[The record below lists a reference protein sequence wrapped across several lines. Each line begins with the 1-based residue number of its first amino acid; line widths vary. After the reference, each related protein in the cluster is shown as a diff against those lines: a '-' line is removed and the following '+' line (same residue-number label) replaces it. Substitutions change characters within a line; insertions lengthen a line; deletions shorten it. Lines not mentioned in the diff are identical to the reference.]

1 MLFGRLTERA
11 QRVLAHAQEEA
22 IRLNHS
28 NIGTEHLLLG
38 LMKEPEGIAAK
49 VLESFDITE
58 EKVVAEVEKLIGRG
72 QENMGA
78 LHYTPRAKKVIELSM
93 DEARK
98 LQHNFVGTEHILLG
112 LIRENEGVA
121 ARVFANLDLN
131 ITKARAQVV
140 KALGNPE
147 MSNKNAQTS
156 KSNNTPTLDGLARDL
171 TVIAKDGTLD
181 PVVGRNKE
189 ITRVIEVLSR
199 RTKNNP
205 VLIGEPGVGKT
216 AIAEGLAQA
225 IVNNE
230 VPETLKDKRVM
241 SLDMGTVVAGT
252 KYRGEFEERLKK
264 VMEEIHQAGNVILFI
279 DELHTLIGAGGAE
292 GAIDASN
299 ILKPALA
306 RGELQCIGATT
317 LDEYRKH
324 IEKDAALERRFQP
337 VQVDEP
343 SVDDT
348 IKILKGLRDRYEA
361 HHRINISDEA
371 IEAAAKLSD
380 RYVQDRFLPD
390 KAIDLIDE
398 ASSKVRLRHHTTPT
412 NLKEIEQQIEQVKK
426 EKDAA
431 VHAQEFENAANL
443 RDKQTKLEI
452 QYEEAKNEWKN
463 NQGGQHTTLASED
476 IAEVI
481 AGWTGI
487 PLTRLNETE
496 SDRLLHL
503 EDTLHER
510 VIGQK
515 DAVTAISKAVRR
527 ARAGLKD
534 PKRPIGSFIFLGPT
548 GVGKTE
554 LARALAESMFGEEDA
569 MIRVDMSEFMEK
581 HAVSR
586 LVGAPP
592 GYVGHDDGGQLTE
605 KVRRKP
611 YSVILFDEIEKAHPD
626 VFNILLQV
634 LDDGHLTDTK
644 GRRVDFR
651 NTVIIMTSNV
661 GAQELQDQRFAGFGG
676 QGEGQDYES
685 IRKTMM
691 KELKNAFRPEFLNR
705 VDDIIVFHKLS
716 KDELK
721 AIVTMMVNKLT
732 FRLSEQNINI
742 HVTDAAK
749 EQIASEGYDP
759 EYGARPLIRAIQKT
773 VEDNLSELI
782 LEGKELDGKNVTVD
796 YDGNAFK
803 YDIQERSSETKEV
816 SSEENQ
822 DKDEA
827 KS

>member
-49 VLESFDITE
+49 VLESFNITE
-58 EKVVAEVEKLIGRG
+58 DKVIEEVEKLIGHG
-72 QENMGA
+72 QEQMGT

-98 LQHNFVGTEHILLG
+98 LHHNFVGTEHILLG

-140 KALGNPE
+140 KALGSPE
-147 MSNKNAQTS
+147 MSNKNAQAN

-181 PVVGRNKE
+181 PVVGRDKE

-225 IVNNE
+225 IVKNE

-279 DELHTLIGAGGAE
+279 DELHTLVGAGGAE

-317 LDEYRKH
+317 LDEYRKN

-337 VQVDEP
+337 IQVDEA
-343 SVDDT
+343 
-348 IKILKGLRDRYEA
+348 L
-361 HHRINISDEA
+361 
-371 IEAAAKLSD
+371 EAAAKLSD
-380 RYVQDRFLPD
+380 RYVSDRFLPD

-398 ASSKVRLRHHTTPT
+398 ASSKVRLKSHTTPS
-412 NLKEIEQQIEQVKK
+412 NLKEIEQEIDKVKN

-443 RDKQTKLEI
+443 RDKQSKLEK
-452 QYEEAKNEWKN
+452 QYEDAKNEWKN
-463 NQGGQHTTLASED
+463 AQGGLDTALSEEN

-487 PLTRLNETE
+487 PLTKINETE
-496 SDRLLHL
+496 SDRLLNL
-503 EDTLHER
+503 EDTLHKR
-510 VIGQK
+510 VIGQN
-515 DAVTAISKAVRR
+515 DAVNSISKAVRR

-554 LARALAESMFGEEDA
+554 LARALAESMFGEDDA

-644 GRRVDFR
+644 GRTVDFR

-676 QGEGQDYES
+676 ASEGSDYETV
-685 IRKTMM
+685 RKTMM
-691 KELKNAFRPEFLNR
+691 KELKNSFRPEFLNR
-705 VDDIIVFHKLS
+705 VDDIIVFHKLT

-721 AIVTMMVNKLT
+721 EIVTMMVNKLT
-732 FRLSEQNINI
+732 HRLSEQNINI
-742 HVTDAAK
+742 VVTDKAK
-749 EQIASEGYDP
+749 EKIAEEGYDP

-782 LEGKELDGKNVTVD
+782 LDGNKIEGKEVTIDHDGKE
-796 YDGNAFK
+796 FK
-803 YDIQERSSETKEV
+803 YDIHEITAKKETTE
-816 SSEENQ
+816 S
-822 DKDEA
+822 
-827 KS
+827 

>member
-22 IRLNHS
+22 LRLNHS

-49 VLESFDITE
+49 VLDAFGITE
-58 EKVVAEVEKLIGRG
+58 EKVTKEVENLIGQG
-72 QENMGA
+72 QEQVGA
-78 LHYTPRAKKVIELSM
+78 IHYTPRAKKVIELSM

-98 LQHNFVGTEHILLG
+98 LNHTFVGTEHLLLG

-140 KALGNPE
+140 KSLGSPE
-147 MSNKNAQTS
+147 QGSKNAQTT
-156 KSNNTPTLDGLARDL
+156 KNQATPTLDGLARDL
-171 TVIAKDGTLD
+171 TVIAQDGTLD
-181 PVVGRNKE
+181 PVVGRSDE

-216 AIAEGLAQA
+216 AIVEGLAQA
-225 IVNNE
+225 IVQNE
-230 VPETLKDKRVM
+230 VPETLKGKRVM

-264 VMEEIHQAGNVILFI
+264 VMEEIHQAGNIVLFI

-317 LDEYRKH
+317 LDEYRKY

-337 VQVDEP
+337 VTVDEP
-343 SVDDT
+343 NTEDS
-348 IKILKGLRDRYEA
+348 IAILKGLRDRYEA

-371 IEAAAKLSD
+371 IEAAVNMSD
-380 RYVQDRFLPD
+380 RYISDRFLPD

-398 ASSKVRLRHHTTPT
+398 ASSKVRLRNYTTPPS
-412 NLKEIEQQIEQVKK
+412 LKELESELETVKK

-431 VHAQEFENAANL
+431 VHSQEFENAANL
-443 RDKQTKLEI
+443 RDKQTKLEK
-452 QYEEAKNEWKN
+452 QLEDTKNEWKKA
-463 NQGGQHTTLASED
+463 QGEKNTCVTAED
-476 IAEVI
+476 IAVVV
-481 AGWTGI
+481 ANWTGI
-487 PLTRLNETE
+487 PITKLNETE
-496 SDRLLHL
+496 SERLLNL
-503 EDTLHER
+503 ETILHER
-510 VIGQK
+510 VIGQN
-515 DAVTAISKAVRR
+515 DAVKSISKAVRR

-554 LARALAESMFGEEDA
+554 LARTLADAMFGEEDA

-581 HAVSR
+581 HSVSR
-586 LVGAPP
+586 LVGSPP

-605 KVRRKP
+605 NVRRKP

-634 LDDGHLTDTK
+634 LDDGHLTDSK
-644 GRRVDFR
+644 GRKVDFR

-661 GAQELQDQRFAGFGG
+661 GAQELQNAKFVGFGAKESG
-676 QGEGQDYES
+676 PDYET

-691 KELKNAFRPEFLNR
+691 DELKQQFRPEFLNR
-705 VDDIIVFHKLS
+705 VDDIIVFHKLE
-716 KDELK
+716 KTHLK
-721 AIVTMMVNKLT
+721 EIVNKMAGNLT
-732 FRLSEQNINI
+732 KRLSEQGI
-742 HVTDAAK
+742 HITLSDSAQEK
-749 EQIASEGYDP
+749 IADEGFDP
-759 EYGARPLIRAIQKT
+759 EYGARPLTRAIQKH

-782 LEGKELDGKNVTVD
+782 LSGQDLVGKDVIVD
-796 YDGNAFK
+796 YRDDEFK
-803 YDIQERSSETKEV
+803 FDLSDHKEAEETSK
-816 SSEENQ
+816 
-822 DKDEA
+822 A
-827 KS
+827 

>member
-22 IRLNHS
+22 MRLNHS

-49 VLESFDITE
+49 VLDAFGITE
-58 EKVVAEVEKLIGRG
+58 EKVTKEVENLIGQG
-72 QENMGA
+72 QEQVGA
-78 LHYTPRAKKVIELSM
+78 IHYTPRAKKVIELSM

-98 LQHNFVGTEHILLG
+98 LNHTFVGTEHLLLG

-140 KALGNPE
+140 KSLGSPE
-147 MSNKNAQTS
+147 QGSKNAQTT
-156 KSNNTPTLDGLARDL
+156 KNQATPTLDGLARDL
-171 TVIAKDGTLD
+171 TVIAQDGTLD
-181 PVVGRNKE
+181 PVVGRSDE

-216 AIAEGLAQA
+216 AIVEGLAQA
-225 IVNNE
+225 IVQNE
-230 VPETLKDKRVM
+230 VPETLKGKRVM

-264 VMEEIHQAGNVILFI
+264 VMEEIHQAGNIVLFI

-317 LDEYRKH
+317 LDEYRKY

-337 VQVDEP
+337 VTVDEP
-343 SVDDT
+343 NTEDS
-348 IKILKGLRDRYEA
+348 IAILKGLRDRYEA

-371 IEAAAKLSD
+371 IEAAVNMSD
-380 RYVQDRFLPD
+380 RYISDRFLPD

-398 ASSKVRLRHHTTPT
+398 ASSKVRLRNYTTPPS
-412 NLKEIEQQIEQVKK
+412 LKELESELETVKK

-431 VHAQEFENAANL
+431 VHSQEFENAANL
-443 RDKQTKLEI
+443 RDKQTKLEK
-452 QYEEAKNEWKN
+452 QLEDTKNEWKKA
-463 NQGGQHTTLASED
+463 QGEKNTCVTAED
-476 IAEVI
+476 IAVVV
-481 AGWTGI
+481 ANWTGI
-487 PLTRLNETE
+487 PITKLNETE
-496 SDRLLHL
+496 SERLLNL
-503 EDTLHER
+503 ETILHER
-510 VIGQK
+510 VIGQN
-515 DAVTAISKAVRR
+515 DAVKSISKAVRR

-554 LARALAESMFGEEDA
+554 LARTLADAMFGEEDA

-581 HAVSR
+581 HSVSR
-586 LVGAPP
+586 LVGSPP

-605 KVRRKP
+605 NVRRKP

-634 LDDGHLTDTK
+634 LDDGHLTDSK
-644 GRRVDFR
+644 GRKVDFR

-661 GAQELQDQRFAGFGG
+661 GAQELQNAKFVGFGAKESG
-676 QGEGQDYES
+676 PDYET

-691 KELKNAFRPEFLNR
+691 DELKQQFRPEFLNR
-705 VDDIIVFHKLS
+705 VDDIIVFHKLE
-716 KDELK
+716 KTHLK
-721 AIVTMMVNKLT
+721 EIVNKMAGNLT
-732 FRLSEQNINI
+732 KRLSEQGI
-742 HVTDAAK
+742 HITLSGSAQEK
-749 EQIASEGYDP
+749 IADEGFDP
-759 EYGARPLIRAIQKT
+759 EYGARPLTRAIQKH

-782 LEGKELDGKNVTVD
+782 LSGQDLVGKDVIVD
-796 YDGNAFK
+796 YRDDEFK
-803 YDIQERSSETKEV
+803 FDLSDHKEAEETSK
-816 SSEENQ
+816 
-822 DKDEA
+822 A
-827 KS
+827 

>member
-49 VLESFDITE
+49 VLESFNITE
-58 EKVVAEVEKLIGRG
+58 DKVITEVEKLIGHG
-72 QENMGA
+72 QEQAGT
-78 LHYTPRAKKVIELSM
+78 LRYTPRAKKVIELSM

-98 LQHNFVGTEHILLG
+98 LHHNFVGTEHILLG

-140 KALGNPE
+140 KALGSPE
-147 MSNKNAQTS
+147 MGTKNAQTN
-156 KSNNTPTLDGLARDL
+156 KSNNTPTLDSLARDL
-171 TVIAKDGTLD
+171 TVITKDGTLD
-181 PVVGRNKE
+181 PVIGRTKE

-225 IVNNE
+225 IINNE

-279 DELHTLIGAGGAE
+279 DELHTLVGAGGAE

-317 LDEYRKH
+317 LDEYRKN

-343 SVDDT
+343 SVEDT
-348 IKILKGLRDRYEA
+348 IEILKGLRDRYEA
-361 HHRINISDEA
+361 HHRINISDQA
-371 IEAAAKLSD
+371 LDAAAKLSD
-380 RYVQDRFLPD
+380 RYVSDRFLPD

-398 ASSKVRLRHHTTPT
+398 ASSKVRLRSHTTPT
-412 NLKEIEQQIEQVKK
+412 NLKSIEQEIETVKK

-443 RDKQTKLEI
+443 RDKQSKLEK
-452 QYEEAKNEWKN
+452 QYEDAKKEWQN
-463 NQGGQHTTLASED
+463 AQGGSNTELSQED

-487 PLTRLNETE
+487 PLTKINETE
-496 SDRLLHL
+496 SDRLLNL
-503 EDTLHER
+503 EATLHGR
-510 VIGQK
+510 VIGQN
-515 DAVTAISKAVRR
+515 DAVTSISKAVRR

-554 LARALAESMFGEEDA
+554 LARALAETMFGEEDA

-676 QGEGQDYES
+676 ASEGQDYET

-721 AIVTMMVNKLT
+721 EIVTMMVNKLT
-732 FRLSEQNINI
+732 QRLSEQDIQI
-742 HVTDAAK
+742 EVTDKAK
-749 EQIASEGYDP
+749 EVIAEEGYDP

-782 LEGKELDGKNVTVD
+782 LEGNQIEGKAVTIDHDGTE
-796 YDGNAFK
+796 FK
-803 YDIQERSSETKEV
+803 YDIHDRTAN
-816 SSEENQ
+816 SEEEMTQ
-822 DKDEA
+822 A
-827 KS
+827 